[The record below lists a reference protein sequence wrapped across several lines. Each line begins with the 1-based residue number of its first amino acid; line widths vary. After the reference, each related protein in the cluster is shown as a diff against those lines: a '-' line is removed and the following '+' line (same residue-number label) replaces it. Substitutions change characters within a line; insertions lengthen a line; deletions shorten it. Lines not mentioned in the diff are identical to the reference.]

1 METIDL
7 SKIEWYAG
15 ERTVYPVIPDKGPI
29 NFGLIVNETLRTITS
44 DKGWD
49 MVTFVITLAKS
60 HKVTLHGE
68 TVKVIGINEARK
80 NIEVAAKKGGLRW

>member
-29 NFGLIVNETLRTITS
+29 NFGLIVKTRRSAQLPTTWVGTWLLLS
-44 DKGWD
+44 
-49 MVTFVITLAKS
+49 
-60 HKVTLHGE
+60 
-68 TVKVIGINEARK
+68 
-80 NIEVAAKKGGLRW
+80 